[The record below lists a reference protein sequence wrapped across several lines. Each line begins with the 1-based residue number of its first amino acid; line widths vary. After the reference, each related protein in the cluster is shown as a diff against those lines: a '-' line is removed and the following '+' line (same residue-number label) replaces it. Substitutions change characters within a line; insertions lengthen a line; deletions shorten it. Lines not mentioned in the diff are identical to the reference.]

1 MRLPRRFAW
10 PVAGALLLAGSAAP
24 LGQAAGQRPF
34 DRAWAPVRTL
44 FERTLADEGMV
55 GGSLAFFHG
64 DTVLAHE
71 VYGYADLATGRKVD
85 RETIFHWA
93 SITKTLT
100 GIAVMQLRDR
110 GRLALTDPVV
120 RWVPEI
126 RRAYNPFG
134 DPAGITLRH
143 LLSHSAG
150 FRNGTWPWGGDRPWH
165 PFEPTEWAQLVAMM
179 PYTEVQFPPGSRY
192 SYSNPGVVFLGRTIE
207 TIAGEDYEVYVEKN
221 ILRPLGMRASY
232 FDLTPYHLLPH
243 RSNNYDVVDG
253 APRANGLDFD
263 TGITVSNGGLNA
275 PVTDMLRYLQF
286 LAGAPG
292 LTAQARGVLDRR
304 SLAEMWEPVLPT
316 GQGADSVGLS
326 FFITRVNGVRL
337 VGHTGSQRG
346 FRSFFYLDPQSAAGV
361 IAVFNAAPA
370 DDPRNPTDEGPAR
383 PRIPLIFRSLL
394 DAVTRSVFPLYRTP

>member
-1 MRLPRRFAW
+1 MRLPPRFGW
-10 PVAGALLLAGSAAP
+10 PAAGALLLAGTVAP
-24 LGQAAGQRPF
+24 LAPAMGQRPF

-44 FERTLADEGMV
+44 FHQTLADEGMV
-55 GGSLAFFHG
+55 GASLAFFHG

-71 VYGYADLATGRKVD
+71 VYGHADLATGRKVD

-126 RRAYNPFG
+126 RRVHDPFG

-179 PYTEVQFPPGSRY
+179 PYTEVEFPPGSRY
-192 SYSNPGVVFLGRTIE
+192 RYSNPGIVFLGRTIE

-221 ILRPLGMRASY
+221 ILRPLEMRASY
-232 FDLTPYHLLPH
+232 FDVTPYHLLPH
-243 RSNNYDVVDG
+243 RSNNYDLVDG
-253 APRANGLDFD
+253 APRPNGLDFD

-292 LTAQARGVLDRR
+292 LSPQARGVLDRR
-304 SLAEMWEPVLPT
+304 SLAEMWQPVLPT

-326 FFITRVNGVRL
+326 YFITRLNGVRL

-346 FRSFFYLDPQSAAGV
+346 FRSFFYLDPESATGV

-370 DDPRNPTDEGPAR
+370 DDPRNPTDAGPAR
-383 PRIPLIFRSLL
+383 PRIPLIFQRLL
-394 DAVTRSVFPLYRTP
+394 DAVTRSVFPLYRAP